1 LFSLFI
7 FSKPG
12 EKLKNSIIKNRKEE
26 NMGRKSLGVGI
37 CVGFFIVVTL
47 SLWTGAQVYAQ
58 EKTEKS
64 LYLRLGGYDAIA
76 AVTDDFIGRLVKDPQ
91 FTRFFSGFSTDSLKR
106 IRQLIV
112 EQLCAAA
119 GGPCFYTGRDTKK
132 THAGL
137 GITERDWEASAKLLV
152 ASLDKFNVPEKEK
165 NEVLAFVGSL
175 KKDIVEK

>member
-1 LFSLFI
+1 
-7 FSKPG
+7 
-12 EKLKNSIIKNRKEE
+12 
-26 NMGRKSLGVGI
+26 MARKSLGVGI
-37 CVGFFIVVTL
+37 CLGLLIVVTL
-47 SLWTGAQVYAQ
+47 SLGTGTFGNAQ

-64 LYLRLGGYDAIA
+64 LYVRLGGYDAIA
-76 AVTDDFIGRLVKDPQ
+76 AVTDDFLGRLTKDPQ
-91 FTRFFSGFSTDSLKR
+91 FTRFFSGFSTDSVKR

-137 GITERDWEASAKLLV
+137 GITEKDWDASAKHLV
-152 ASLDKFNVPEKEK
+152 ASLVKFNVPEKEK
-165 NEVLAFVGSL
+165 NEVLAFVTSL